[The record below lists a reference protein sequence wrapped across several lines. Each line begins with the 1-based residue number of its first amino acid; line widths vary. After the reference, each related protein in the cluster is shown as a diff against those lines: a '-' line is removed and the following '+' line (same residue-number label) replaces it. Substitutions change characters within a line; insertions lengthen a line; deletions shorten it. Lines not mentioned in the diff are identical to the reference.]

1 MTLSLLVDIKASSS
15 ADSALGSIELGS
27 SNTTKESASKVSTE
41 DVLFEGNKTPCREI
55 RITITAPD
63 EVYRY

>member
-1 MTLSLLVDIKASSS
+1 MTLSLLVDINASSS

-27 SNTTKESASKVSTE
+27 SNTTKESASNVSN
-41 DVLFEGNKTPCREI
+41 DVLSEGNQTPCRQI